1 MNQMFKKASS
11 VFTAIVCAASITF
24 SGASLVLADGEIDE
38 QTKTTIE
45 TTAEGLTNTIIPL
58 TEDEIAAY
66 MESGDAFT
74 ENAMTAWDSA
84 REELGDLK
92 KAGSAE
98 IEYSNDEYTAT
109 VPVEFEKEDAEFIY
123 VFDKNLTPTSL
134 SVDVKYSFAT
144 TMKNAALNTIMGL
157 GTVFV
162 ILIMLIFLISL
173 FQFIPGSLHHLGKND
188 WEKAKKKAAE
198 EAASAPTPAPVAAA
212 PVQEADNSEL
222 IAVIAAAIAASEG
235 TSTDGFVVRSIRKIN
250 RKKR

>member
-11 VFTAIVCAASITF
+11 VLTAVVCAASITF
-24 SGASLVLADGEIDE
+24 SGASLVLADGEIDD

-45 TTAEGLTNTIIPL
+45 TTAEGLTETIIPL
-58 TEDEIAAY
+58 TDKQIEAY
-66 MESGDAFT
+66 MESGDDFT
-74 ENAMTAWDSA
+74 ENAMTAWNGVK
-84 REELGDLK
+84 EELGDMK
-92 KAGSAE
+92 ETGSVE

-109 VPVEFEKEDAEFIY
+109 VPVTFEKEDAEFIY

-144 TMKNAALNTIMGL
+144 TMKNAALNTVMGL

-162 ILIMLIFLISL
+162 ILVMLIFLISL
-173 FQFIPGSLHHLGKND
+173 FQFIPGSGAQ
-188 WEKAKKKAAE
+188 EAKAKKKAAE
-198 EAASAPTPAPVAAA
+198 EAAAAPTPVSVAAV

>member
-1 MNQMFKKASS
+1 MNQMLKKASS
-11 VFTAIVCAASITF
+11 VFTAVVCAASMTF
-24 SGASLVLADGEIDE
+24 SGASLVLADDEIDA

-45 TTAEGLTNTIIPL
+45 TTAEGLTDTIIPL
-58 TEDEIAAY
+58 TDDEITAY
-66 MESGDAFT
+66 QESGDAFT
-74 ENAMTAWDSA
+74 ENAMAAWDGV

-92 KAGSAE
+92 EAGSAE
-98 IEYSNDEYTAT
+98 IEYSNEEYTAT
-109 VPVEFEKEDAEFIY
+109 VPVEFEKENAEFVY

-144 TMKNAALNTIMGL
+144 TMKNAALNTLMGI

-173 FQFIPGSLHHLGKND
+173 FQFIPGSGAQ
-188 WEKAKKKAAE
+188 EAKAKKKAAE
-198 EAASAPTPAPVAAA
+198 EAASAPTPAPVAAAA

>member
-144 TMKNAALNTIMGL
+144 TMKNAALNTVMGL

-162 ILIMLIFLISL
+162 ILIMLIFLIFVISS
-173 FQFIPGSLHHLGKND
+173 FDYIFGSK
-188 WEKAKKKAAE
+188 KKKKA
-198 EAASAPTPAPVAAA
+198 PAA
-212 PVQEADNSEL
+212 PVQEAPKAAAAPVVEETVPEADDMEL
-222 IAVIAAAIAASEG
+222 QAVITAAIAMYEEDMASASG
-235 TSTDGFVVRSIRKIN
+235 DAYVARPIR
-250 RKKR
+250 RKGKRA

>member
-11 VFTAIVCAASITF
+11 VLTAVVCAASITF
-24 SGASLVLADGEIDE
+24 SGASLVLADGEIDD

-45 TTAEGLTNTIIPL
+45 TTAEGLTETIIPL
-58 TEDEIAAY
+58 TDEQIEAY
-66 MESGDAFT
+66 MESGDEFT
-74 ENAMTAWDSA
+74 ENAMTAWNGA
-84 REELGDLK
+84 KEELGDMK
-92 KAGSAE
+92 ETGSVE

-109 VPVEFEKEDAEFIY
+109 VPVTFEKEDAEFIY

-144 TMKNAALNTIMGL
+144 TMKNAALNTVMGL

-173 FQFIPGSLHHLGKND
+173 FQFIPGSGAQ
-188 WEKAKKKAAE
+188 EAKAKKKAAE
-198 EAASAPTPAPVAAA
+198 EAAAA

>member
-11 VFTAIVCAASITF
+11 VFTAVVCAASITF
-24 SGASLVLADGEIDE
+24 SGASLVMADSEIDD

-45 TTAEGLTNTIIPL
+45 TTAEGLTDTTIPL
-58 TEDEIAAY
+58 TDEEIAAY
-66 MESGDAFT
+66 QESGDAFT
-74 ENAMTAWDSA
+74 ESAMTAWDSV

-92 KAGSAE
+92 ETGSAE
-98 IEYSNDEYTAT
+98 IEFSDDQYTAT
-109 VPVEFEKEDAEFIY
+109 VPAEFEKEDAEFIY
-123 VFDKNLTPTSL
+123 VFDKNLTPTSM

-144 TMKNAALNTIMGL
+144 TMKNAALNTVMGL

-162 ILIMLIFLISL
+162 ILVMLIFLISL
-173 FQFIPGSLHHLGKND
+173 FQFIPGSGAQQ
-188 WEKAKKKAAE
+188 EKAKKKAAE
-198 EAASAPTPAPVAAA
+198 EAAANPAPAPVAAA

>member
-11 VFTAIVCAASITF
+11 VLTAVVCAASITF
-24 SGASLVLADGEIDE
+24 SGASLVLADGEIDD

-45 TTAEGLTNTIIPL
+45 TTAEGLTETIIPL
-58 TEDEIAAY
+58 TDEQIEAY
-66 MESGDAFT
+66 MESGDEFT
-74 ENAMTAWDSA
+74 ENAMTAWNGA
-84 REELGDLK
+84 KEELGDMK
-92 KAGSAE
+92 ETGSVE

-109 VPVEFEKEDAEFIY
+109 VPVTFEKEDAEFIY

-144 TMKNAALNTIMGL
+144 TMKNAALNTVMGL

-173 FQFIPGSLHHLGKND
+173 FQFIPGSGAQ
-188 WEKAKKKAAE
+188 EAKAKKKAAE
-198 EAASAPTPAPVAAA
+198 EAAPTPATVAAD

>member
-162 ILIMLIFLISL
+162 ILVMLIFLISL
-173 FQFIPGSLHHLGKND
+173 FQFVPGSGAQQ
-188 WEKAKKKAAE
+188 EKAKKKAAE
-198 EAASAPTPAPVAAA
+198 EA
-212 PVQEADNSEL
+212 ADNSEL

>member
-11 VFTAIVCAASITF
+11 VLTAVVCAASITF
-24 SGASLVLADGEIDE
+24 SGASLVLADGEIDD

-45 TTAEGLTNTIIPL
+45 TTAEGLTETIIPL
-58 TEDEIAAY
+58 TDEQIESY
-66 MESGDAFT
+66 MNSGDDFT
-74 ENAMTAWDSA
+74 ENAMAAWNGA
-84 REELGDLK
+84 KEELGDMK
-92 KAGSAE
+92 ETGSVE
-98 IEYSNDEYTAT
+98 IEYSDDEYTAT
-109 VPVEFEKEDAEFIY
+109 IPVTFEKENAEFIY

-144 TMKNAALNTIMGL
+144 TMKNAALNTVMGL

-162 ILIMLIFLISL
+162 ILVMLIFLISL
-173 FQFIPGSLHHLGKND
+173 FQFIPGSGAQ
-188 WEKAKKKAAE
+188 EAKAKKKAAE
-198 EAASAPTPAPVAAA
+198 EAAANPAPAPVVAA

>member
-11 VFTAIVCAASITF
+11 VLTAVICAASITF
-24 SGASLVLADGEIDE
+24 SGASLVLADGEIDD

-45 TTAEGLTNTIIPL
+45 TTAEGLTETIIPL
-58 TEDEIAAY
+58 TDEQIEAY
-66 MESGDAFT
+66 MESGDDFT
-74 ENAMTAWDSA
+74 ENAMTAWNGA
-84 REELGDLK
+84 KEELGDMK
-92 KAGSAE
+92 ETGSVE

-109 VPVEFEKEDAEFIY
+109 VPVTFEKEDAEFIY

-144 TMKNAALNTIMGL
+144 TMKNAALNTVMGL

-162 ILIMLIFLISL
+162 ILVMLIFLISL
-173 FQFIPGSLHHLGKND
+173 FQFIPGSGAQ
-188 WEKAKKKAAE
+188 EAKAKKKAAE
-198 EAASAPTPAPVAAA
+198 EAAAAPTPVSVAAV

>member
-11 VFTAIVCAASITF
+11 VFTAVVCAASITF

-58 TEDEIAAY
+58 TDDEIEAY
-66 MESGDAFT
+66 MESGDEFT
-74 ENAMTAWDSA
+74 ENAMTAWDGA

-92 KAGSAE
+92 ETGTAE
-98 IEYSNDEYTAT
+98 IEYSDDEYTVT

-162 ILIMLIFLISL
+162 ILVMLIFLISL
-173 FQFIPGSLHHLGKND
+173 FQFIPGSGAQQA
-188 WEKAKKKAAE
+188 KAKKKAAE
-198 EAASAPTPAPVAAA
+198 EAASAPTPVPVAAA

>member
-11 VFTAIVCAASITF
+11 VLTAVICAVSITF
-24 SGASLVLADGEIDE
+24 SGASLVLADGEIDD

-45 TTAEGLTNTIIPL
+45 TTAEGLTETIIPL
-58 TEDEIAAY
+58 TDEQIEAY
-66 MESGDAFT
+66 MESGDDFT
-74 ENAMTAWDSA
+74 ENAMTAWNGA
-84 REELGDLK
+84 KEELGDMK
-92 KAGSAE
+92 ETGSVE

-109 VPVEFEKEDAEFIY
+109 VPVTFEKENAEFIY

-144 TMKNAALNTIMGL
+144 TMKNAALNTVMGL

-173 FQFIPGSLHHLGKND
+173 FQFIPGSGAQ
-188 WEKAKKKAAE
+188 EAKAKKKAAE
-198 EAASAPTPAPVAAA
+198 DAAAAPTPATVAAA

>member
-157 GTVFV
+157 
-162 ILIMLIFLISL
+162 FLISL
-173 FQFIPGSLHHLGKND
+173 FQFIPGSGAQQ
-188 WEKAKKKAAE
+188 EKAEKKAAE

>member
-11 VFTAIVCAASITF
+11 VFTAVVCAASMTF
-24 SGASLVLADGEIDE
+24 SGASLVLADDEIDA

-45 TTAEGLTNTIIPL
+45 TTAEGLTDTIIPL
-58 TEDEIAAY
+58 TDDEITAY
-66 MESGDAFT
+66 QESGDAFT
-74 ENAMTAWDSA
+74 ENAMAAWDGV

-92 KAGSAE
+92 EAGSAE
-98 IEYSNDEYTAT
+98 IEYSNEEYTAT
-109 VPVEFEKEDAEFIY
+109 VPVEFEKENAEFVY

-144 TMKNAALNTIMGL
+144 TMKNAALNTLMGI

-173 FQFIPGSLHHLGKND
+173 FQFIPGSGAQ
-188 WEKAKKKAAE
+188 EAKAKKKAAE
-198 EAASAPTPAPVAAA
+198 EAASAPTPAPVAAAA